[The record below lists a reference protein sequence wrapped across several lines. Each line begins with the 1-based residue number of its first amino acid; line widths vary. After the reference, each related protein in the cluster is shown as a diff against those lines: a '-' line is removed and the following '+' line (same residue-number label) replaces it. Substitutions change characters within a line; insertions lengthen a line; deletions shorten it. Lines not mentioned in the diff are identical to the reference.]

1 MGPVRG
7 LSILK
12 VKSDYQSATDVVL
25 RSCEV
30 ARSLDG
36 VISWEMFGHPETGVF
51 VLDES
56 WESEDALVQYE
67 QSITQAGLRPDLES
81 NFTLDFDFALTQ
93 IENPQIVAMMKEF
106 GSIQATAIASK

>member
-1 MGPVRG
+1 
-7 LSILK
+7 
-12 VKSDYQSATDVVL
+12 
-25 RSCEV
+25 
-30 ARSLDG
+30 
-36 VISWEMFGHPETGVF
+36 MFGDPETGVF